1 MRSDEEELEDLEPHT
16 SKFRQGQLMS
26 YEEDPNFEG
35 YLQVK
40 VCVCV
45 GRGEREGGGR
55 GWLLYKA
62 SEEREEETDSKVK
75 NRERRKKEREEKGS
89 HSRVSNITNESDFKM
104 KSHWSDQQNFVSSV
118 TRATSVRAGYVAGQS
133 SATMC

>member
-1 MRSDEEELEDLEPHT
+1 MESGFEDMRSDEEELEDLEPHT
-16 SKFRQGQLMS
+16 SKFRAQGQLMS

-45 GRGEREGGGR
+45 GRGERERGE

-62 SEEREEETDSKVK
+62 SEERGEEET
-75 NRERRKKEREEKGS
+75 
-89 HSRVSNITNESDFKM
+89 
-104 KSHWSDQQNFVSSV
+104 
-118 TRATSVRAGYVAGQS
+118 VR
-133 SATMC
+133 

>member
-1 MRSDEEELEDLEPHT
+1 MESGFEDMRSDEEELEDLEPHT

-45 GRGEREGGGR
+45 GRGEREGGGGVAVVQSFR
-55 GWLLYKA
+55 
-62 SEEREEETDSKVK
+62 
-75 NRERRKKEREEKGS
+75 RERRGNR
-89 HSRVSNITNESDFKM
+89 
-104 KSHWSDQQNFVSSV
+104 
-118 TRATSVRAGYVAGQS
+118 
-133 SATMC
+133 